1 MEIRNITGARELNV
15 LLNESYRN
23 NTRIRLTDQDHVAIY
38 TAPSNPVSRLV
49 SWFRQALGITQREQ
63 AAVARRLQ
71 DLVDQSPAPAEPA
84 AITRRVRA
92 VSTPAPAVPAEQDPA
107 NEVIYA
113 KVNKGKVVTDDE
125 EAPPL
130 PPRNYLTEA
139 PQTSAAPAATQAR
152 VEAETVAATQP
163 PVDAETAAAI
173 ARDESRVLKNFM
185 RNIVAHQRLREGKM
199 DLEQPL
205 RTVRLAS
212 SIVDHIHSSK
222 EPMTE
227 ELRAGITQVLGRIAV
242 FQAELDKGIAAS
254 KVEVSADEKSE
265 IDALKKKLKNQEFLN
280 ITARASN
287 PVHRDNE
294 ALAGNL
300 DAVQKMIESVEGLL
314 KQLENYTDAECT
326 AGLPW
331 VAAQLVDQRKE
342 DLRSLRDQL
351 QATQPNSEA
360 VETINAFL
368 NTLVSV
374 NVKESS

>member
-38 TAPSNPVSRLV
+38 TAPSNPVARLV

-92 VSTPAPAVPAEQDPA
+92 VSTPANPGAEPAATNHSEAQEP
-107 NEVIYA
+107 IYA
-113 KVNKGKVVTDDE
+113 TVNKGRVVLESD

-139 PQTSAAPAATQAR
+139 PQAAAAPAG
-152 VEAETVAATQP
+152 TQP
-163 PVDAETAAAI
+163 AVDAETAAAI
-173 ARDESRVLKNFM
+173 GRDESRVVKNFM
-185 RNIVAHQRLREGKM
+185 RNIVAHQKLRDGTA
-199 DLEQPL
+199 DLDQPL

-212 SIVDHIHSSK
+212 TIVDFIHSSK

-227 ELRAGITQVLGRIAV
+227 ELRADITKVLGRISI
-242 FQAELDKGIAAS
+242 FQAQLDKGIAAN
-254 KVEVSADEKSE
+254 KVAVSAEEKSE
-265 IDALKKKLKNQEFLN
+265 VNALKKKVQNQEFLN
-280 ITARASN
+280 ITARSSN

-294 ALAGNL
+294 ARAGNL
-300 DAVQKMIESVEGLL
+300 TAVKQMIEPAEALL
-314 KQLENYTDAECT
+314 KQLENFTDSECT
-326 AGLPW
+326 TGLAWFAG
-331 VAAQLVDQRKE
+331 QLIDQRRE
-342 DLRSLRDQL
+342 ELQATCDHL
-351 QATQPNSEA
+351 QATQPESQAAQTLNK
-360 VETINAFL
+360 FL

-374 NVKESS
+374 NVKELS